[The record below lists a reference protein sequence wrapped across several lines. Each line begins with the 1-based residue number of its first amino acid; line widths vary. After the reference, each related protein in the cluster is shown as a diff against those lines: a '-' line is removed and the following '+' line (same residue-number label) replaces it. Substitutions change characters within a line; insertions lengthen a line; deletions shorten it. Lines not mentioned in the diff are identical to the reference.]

1 MITQAAIEDHGLI
14 GDLQT
19 AALVATDGTIDWYCC
34 PRFDSPSI
42 FAAILDAQKGGH
54 FRIAPD
60 TTESRT
66 KQLYLPGTAILVT
79 RFIMPDGVGEVT
91 DFMPPKTGAATEA
104 HDLVRLVRATRGRVG
119 FRLDCQPRFNYGRD
133 KHEVI
138 ISDEG
143 VVFQSDAIDLT
154 LAFVPSPQG
163 DARDAPKFERQGD
176 GVGATIVLNQG
187 QVGGV
192 VLRSGQADARPRLT
206 PGGPLG
212 QLDDT
217 VKYWQSWLGQSKYK
231 GRWREIV
238 ERSAIT
244 LKLMTYAPT
253 GALVAA
259 PTAALPEQVGGE
271 RNWDYRYT
279 WIRDSSFSVYALL
292 GLGFTQEAFAFA
304 GWLADRVSE
313 QAGRKAS
320 GPLRIMYRVDGSS
333 DLAEETLDH
342 FDGWRGSRPVRIGN
356 GAADQRQLDIYGEA
370 LDAIYLGVTNGGGIA
385 HRGWQKLRDVIDWLC
400 ENWDQPEEGIWETRG
415 DQKDFTYGRF
425 QAWLALDR
433 AIRLATSTGK
443 PSPTGRW
450 ATERDRIYDQI
461 MTRGWNAARQAFVQ
475 YYGAD
480 VLDASLLLMP
490 LVGFVTPYDP
500 MWQSTLRAIGEE
512 LVSDSLVYRYDPSAS
527 PDGLRGSEGT
537 FSMCSFWYVDALARS
552 GYLDYA
558 RMIFEK
564 MLTYGNHLGLF
575 SEEIAHTGEQLGNFP
590 QAFSHLALI
599 NAALNLDYQL
609 DHGAGQVSV
618 LTE

>member
-192 VLRSGQADARPRLT
+192 VLRSGQADAR
-206 PGGPLG
+206 
-212 QLDDT
+212 
-217 VKYWQSWLGQSKYK
+217 
-231 GRWREIV
+231 
-238 ERSAIT
+238 
-244 LKLMTYAPT
+244 
-253 GALVAA
+253 
-259 PTAALPEQVGGE
+259 
-271 RNWDYRYT
+271 
-279 WIRDSSFSVYALL
+279 
-292 GLGFTQEAFAFA
+292 
-304 GWLADRVSE
+304 
-313 QAGRKAS
+313 
-320 GPLRIMYRVDGSS
+320 
-333 DLAEETLDH
+333 
-342 FDGWRGSRPVRIGN
+342 
-356 GAADQRQLDIYGEA
+356 
-370 LDAIYLGVTNGGGIA
+370 
-385 HRGWQKLRDVIDWLC
+385 
-400 ENWDQPEEGIWETRG
+400 
-415 DQKDFTYGRF
+415 
-425 QAWLALDR
+425 
-433 AIRLATSTGK
+433 
-443 PSPTGRW
+443 
-450 ATERDRIYDQI
+450 
-461 MTRGWNAARQAFVQ
+461 
-475 YYGAD
+475 
-480 VLDASLLLMP
+480 
-490 LVGFVTPYDP
+490 
-500 MWQSTLRAIGEE
+500 
-512 LVSDSLVYRYDPSAS
+512 
-527 PDGLRGSEGT
+527 
-537 FSMCSFWYVDALARS
+537 
-552 GYLDYA
+552 
-558 RMIFEK
+558 
-564 MLTYGNHLGLF
+564 
-575 SEEIAHTGEQLGNFP
+575 
-590 QAFSHLALI
+590 
-599 NAALNLDYQL
+599 
-609 DHGAGQVSV
+609 HG
-618 LTE
+618 